1 MNELAKP
8 PSSLVAKLSSVPQAF
23 VFIAKKINEII
34 DRNQPL
40 KAGTGI
46 TITESETSRLISL
59 DSSTYGSVTERFK
72 FYHPFKV
79 VQTSANSTKCAIIGE
94 SRLYSS
100 LSSSSSYTISSLT
113 TSITLTATTV
123 IWLKVSVNSSLAPS
137 AATITTSS
145 PSDLVTTS
153 GSPAA
158 QTQFHVCIGKVT
170 NGANADAPGFDF
182 QISGTNYHFEQTL
195 FNHLLIENRA
205 KSGVPIIY
213 AFPFS
218 GA

>member
-1 MNELAKP
+1 MKKIT
-8 PSSLVAKLSSVPQAF
+8 KLNAASPAF
-23 VFIAKKINEII
+23 AQIAKKLNEVI
-34 DRNQPL
+34 DANPPIVG
-40 KAGTGI
+40 GTGI
-46 TITESETSRLISL
+46 KVTDSTENRLITI
-59 DSSTYGSVTERFK
+59 DPFTIQNVAGVG

-79 VQTSANSTKCAIIGE
+79 VLTNAATPACAIIAE

-100 LSSSSSYTISSLT
+100 LSTSASYTITSLT
-113 TSITLTATTV
+113 TAITLTSSTK
-123 IWLKVSVNSSLAPS
+123 IWLKVSVNSSLAPT

-170 NGANADAPGFDF
+170 SGANADAPGFDF
-182 QISGTNYHFEQTL
+182 KISGTNYHFEQTL

-205 KSGVPIIY
+205 KSRVPIIY

>member
-1 MNELAKP
+1 MNESAKP

-79 VQTSANSTKCAIIGE
+79 VQTSANSTTCAIIGE

-123 IWLKVSVNSSLAPS
+123 IWLKVSVTSLAPT
-137 AATITTSS
+137 AATITTTS
-145 PSDLVTTS
+145 PSDFVTTS

-158 QTQFHVCIGKVT
+158 QTEFHVCIGKVT
-170 NGANADAPGFDF
+170 SGTNADAPGFDF
-182 QISGTNYHFEQTL
+182 TISGNAYHFEQTL

-205 KSGVPIIY
+205 RSGVAIIY

>member
-1 MNELAKP
+1 MKKIEKLDTAAPAFSPLAE
-8 PSSLVAKLSSVPQAF
+8 
-23 VFIAKKINEII
+23 KINEII
-34 DRNQPL
+34 NENPPL
-40 KAGTGI
+40 VSGQGI
-46 TITESETSRLISL
+46 RIIDSEENRLISIDAL
-59 DSSTYGSVTERFK
+59 SIKNIAGVG

-79 VQTSANSTKCAIIGE
+79 VQTSTNSATCAIIGE

-123 IWLKVSVNSSLAPS
+123 IWLKVSVTSLAPT
-137 AATITTSS
+137 AATITTTS
-145 PSDLVTTS
+145 PSDFVTTS

-158 QTQFHVCIGKVT
+158 QTEFHVCIGKVT
-170 NGANADAPGFDF
+170 SGTNADAPGFDF
-182 QISGTNYHFEQTL
+182 LISGTNYHFEQTL

-205 KSGVPIIY
+205 KSGVAIIY